1 MMLCKLYQLGGK
13 FFCCYGGVVCGNSNT
28 RILMSFMTLLVLPA
42 VFLGLEYYHSIPFD
56 NNVLMPLTLVFALT
70 SLIGFFSSA
79 FADPG
84 ILRKQNIS
92 SIEQLN
98 IDESNPL
105 FCGFCRVERPN
116 ERTLH
121 CKMCDVCV
129 EEMGKKIYN
138 FILIFEVE
146 PPKKSICFHIQN
158 VYFSYSNVL
167 EYFASFYE
175 KLFCFLSFCQLF
187 LIVS

>member
-1 MMLCKLYQLGGK
+1 MGLFKLYQLGGK
-13 FFCCYGGVVCGNSNT
+13 FFCCNGVVVCGNSNA
-28 RILMSFMTLLVLPA
+28 RIVMSFMTLLVFPV

-56 NNVLMPLTLVFALT
+56 NSVLMPLTLVFALT

-79 FADPG
+79 FSDPG

-98 IDESNPL
+98 LDETNPL
-105 FCGFCRVERPN
+105 FCSLCRVERPN

-129 EEMGKKIYN
+129 EEMGKKKYN
-138 FILIFEVE
+138 FILFFEVK
-146 PPKKSICFHIQN
+146 PPKNVCFFFI
-158 VYFSYSNVL
+158 F
-167 EYFASFYE
+167 
-175 KLFCFLSFCQLF
+175 
-187 LIVS
+187 